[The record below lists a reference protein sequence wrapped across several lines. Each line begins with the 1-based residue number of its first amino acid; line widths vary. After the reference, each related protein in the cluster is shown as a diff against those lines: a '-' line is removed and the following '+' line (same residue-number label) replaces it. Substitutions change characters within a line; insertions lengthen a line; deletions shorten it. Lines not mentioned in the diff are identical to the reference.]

1 RWILR
6 RSCRGRRSRRGK
18 TWRAAA
24 GGRSPC
30 RVLEERMTR
39 VASLVLV
46 VRDLERALA
55 VYEQCLGFSRLP
67 PARDRPSMGA
77 RQSGLGAQNCTIELL
92 EPHDDQKPP
101 GLFLR
106 ERGEGVFAVAVG
118 VDDVPRTRER
128 LGRVGVEAVE
138 AGGAVTFLRP
148 RDAHGV
154 L

>member
-1 RWILR
+1 
-6 RSCRGRRSRRGK
+6 
-18 TWRAAA
+18 
-24 GGRSPC
+24 
-30 RVLEERMTR
+30 MTR

-55 VYEQCLGFSRLP
+55 VYEQWLGFSRLA
-67 PARDRPSMGA
+67 PARDVPSMGA
-77 RQSGLGAQNCTIELL
+77 RQIVLGAQNCTIELL

-128 LGRVGVEAVE
+128 LGRVGVG
-138 AGGAVTFLRP
+138 AGVAWGGGSFVR
-148 RDAHGV
+148 RGG
-154 L
+154 